1 MTRMWVGVAALLAVA
16 VAVLA
21 GVAPAAVAQENPT
34 PGNETAT
41 SDGET
46 VEDEEAGEEDPVLEL
61 QQTDNAHID
70 TIERYDGYAIVTI
83 DAKEPIT
90 VTYPTQTRDEIGPNE
105 EREIIAEKETIPE
118 GETEIRVALTG
129 GSVFFGVDGATVQ
142 VSGDKSVDTEVVTT
156 LSPTPALVTGA
167 AAAALAMGY
176 VAYRQRTKELEE
188 PVRAHEVWRRK

>member
-1 MTRMWVGVAALLAVA
+1 MTRMRAGVAALVVA
-16 VAVLA
+16 VGVALLA
-21 GVAPAAVAQENPT
+21 GVAPAVAQEAD

-41 SDGET
+41 EDGDASTET
-46 VEDEEAGEEDPVLEL
+46 GEDDPVLEL
-61 QQTDNAHID
+61 QQSDDAHID

-83 DAKEPIT
+83 DASEPVT
-90 VTYPTQTRDEIGPNE
+90 VSYPTQTRDEIEANSA
-105 EREIIAEKETIPE
+105 REIIAQKETIAE

-129 GSVFFGVDGATVQ
+129 GSVFFAVDGATVQ

-176 VAYRQRTKELEE
+176 VAYSNRKEELEE
-188 PVRAHEVWRRK
+188 PIRAHEVWDRL

>member
-1 MTRMWVGVAALLAVA
+1 MTRIRVGVAALVVAVA
-16 VAVLA
+16 VALFA
-21 GVAPAAVAQENPT
+21 GVAPAVAQEDPV
-34 PGNETAT
+34 PGNET
-41 SDGET
+41 GNET
-46 VEDEEAGEEDPVLEL
+46 AEDAETGEEDPVLEL

-90 VTYPTQTRDEIGPNE
+90 VSYPTQTRDEIGANE
-105 EREIIAEKETIPE
+105 EREIIAQKETIPE

-129 GSVFFGVDGATVQ
+129 GGVFFGVDGATVQ